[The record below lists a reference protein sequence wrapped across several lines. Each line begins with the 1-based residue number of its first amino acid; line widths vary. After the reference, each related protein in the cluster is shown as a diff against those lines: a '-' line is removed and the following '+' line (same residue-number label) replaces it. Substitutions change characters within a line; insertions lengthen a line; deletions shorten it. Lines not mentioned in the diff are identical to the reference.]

1 MGMYLRTLLSAFIFC
16 FSVAVFAQGNNN
28 FHVRQYGTEDGLPS
42 NGIKGLQ
49 WDTATRFLWI
59 ATEAGIVRYNGMSF
73 KSYTSEDNPHI
84 TNERIL
90 FLIRNNAGKIY
101 TADNMGN
108 LFFVNKNKLDF
119 YKKQLI
125 VGNPVSNIITLSV
138 SDKFYQQDQKI
149 TTGPYALQFDQ
160 VTPVTDTSCLIFRNS
175 VLVYF
180 SISMGGAERLT
191 LPDPGVRWIFKC
203 GNEIFLADKNNNFW
217 QFNRSTRGFS
227 KQSLQQRGIPTD
239 QNPGNSILIWDNG
252 MEFPLLVNKE
262 KIWKIKQ
269 ENGVLYS
276 ELISDQVPQD
286 VLIRYAQYDEK
297 LNTLFLG
304 TDSKGIIVIR
314 ENLVEPVRK
323 VRATTNE
330 RTSYY
335 SQVELPD
342 GSIMTNEGHLL
353 GKNNPTA
360 PQALKGPYSIST
372 YLQND
377 SVFWFIQSHKEL
389 GISCLH
395 KYNLNSGRL
404 TPYPKIRP
412 DYAQLVMA
420 ESGGQLYMANEVGIF
435 RMNRDGI
442 DTVYHYKSSE
452 QLRTHFDMKE
462 ISPGVLAIANCYA
475 LLQFD
480 TKNNRLDTLYTDGN
494 YCVRTIWTYKDYIF
508 FGTYGNGLYA
518 SHNGVVKALP
528 LDKNRH
534 LLYTHCFVD
543 DGKGFCWISTN
554 RGLFKASIEDMVH
567 AYENNDQQLYYHY
580 FGRNDGMEMTE
591 MNGGCMPCGLVM
603 KNKTISFPTMEGL
616 LWVNPAT
623 AIPVLPDGEIFI
635 DEVTVDNKRIEPAA
649 FDKENVNAFHR
660 DILIRLGFS
669 AWCNK
674 ENIYLQYRLNNE
686 REWKMINTDN
696 GALIQLG
703 NLESGEYTLNIRKM
717 NGFGVNNY
725 SYKQFSFSVPAPWYQ
740 RWWFY
745 ILSTGIVFAAL
756 SLYFRF
762 RTRQYEIRQ
771 QKLEEQVSEKTKE
784 LQDQN
789 EVLEKNNSIK
799 TRLISIIS
807 HDIVTPLKFLNV
819 AGKNLIE
826 KRNLMSE
833 DLQVETLKEITNTSQ
848 ELQLLS
854 TNILNWIKYQNE
866 NRRLIKE
873 NFNLH
878 EMVAQLLGL
887 LQSLARQKK
896 LIILNNVEDGLEI
909 HQYYEP
915 LKILIYNLLTNAIH
929 FTEKGAIVVSAIK
942 DNGHITVSVKD
953 EGIGMSPEQI
963 QRLMAEEV
971 VITSAN
977 VDNKKGHG
985 LGYLIIKD
993 LLKTMDATLDIQS
1006 KKGAGATVSIQM
1018 KN

>member
-1 MGMYLRTLLSAFIFC
+1 MMLRILFTSFLFLLS
-16 FSVAVFAQGNNN
+16 VALSAQNNN
-28 FHVRQYGTEDGLPS
+28 LFHIRQYGTEDGLPS

-59 ATEAGIVRYNGMSF
+59 ATEAGIIRYNGMSF

-90 FLIRNNAGKIY
+90 FLVRNNAGTIY

-108 LFFVNKNKLDF
+108 IFTIRKNNLDF
-119 YKKQLI
+119 YAKKMI
-125 VGNPVSNIITLSV
+125 VGNAQGNTITITV
-138 SDKFYQQDQKI
+138 SDTFYKKDHKLNS
-149 TTGPYALQFDQ
+149 GPFALQFDQ
-160 VTPVTDTSCLIFRNS
+160 VIPESDTSCLIIHNLKLF
-175 VLVYF
+175 YF
-180 SISMGGAERLT
+180 SISMKSPEEISLPEPGGKW
-191 LPDPGVRWIFKC
+191 GFKC
-203 GNEIFLADKNNNFW
+203 GANIMLANRNGVVWIYDNSKKS
-217 QFNRSTRGFS
+217 FNRI
-227 KQSLQQRGIPTD
+227 SLQQRGVPAFAD
-239 QNPGNSILIWDNG
+239 PANLLLVWDNG
-252 MEFPLLVNKE
+252 MEFPLLVSKE
-262 KIWKIKQ
+262 KVWKIKYEQ
-269 ENGVLYS
+269 GILYS
-276 ELISDQVPQD
+276 ELICDQVPQD

-297 LNTLFLG
+297 LKTLFLG
-304 TDSKGIIVIR
+304 TDSKGIIIMR
-314 ENLVEPVRK
+314 QNLVEPIRK
-323 VRATTNE
+323 IRTNTNE

-335 SQVELPD
+335 SQVELPE
-342 GSIMTNEGHLL
+342 GNVMTNEGHIL
-353 GKNNPTA
+353 GKNKAA
-360 PQALKGPYSIST
+360 PIPLKGPLSINT
-372 YLQND
+372 YRQGD
-377 SVFWFIQSHKEL
+377 TAFWYIQLDKES

-395 KYNLNSGRL
+395 RYNFIKQQV
-404 TPYPKIRP
+404 TVYPKIRP
-412 DYAQLVMA
+412 EYAQLVMA
-420 ESGGQLYMANEVGIF
+420 ESGGVLYMANETGVY
-435 RMNRDGI
+435 RMNGDSLEK
-442 DTVYHYKSSE
+442 VYTYPATDR
-452 QLRTHFDMKE
+452 QRTHFDMKE
-462 ISPGVLAIANCYA
+462 IGPGKLAIANCYA

-480 TKNNRLDTLYTDGN
+480 IRTRKMDTLFADGN
-494 YCVRTIWTYKDYIF
+494 YCVRTIWTYKDYVF
-508 FGTYGNGLYA
+508 FGTYGNGLYV
-518 SHNGVVKALP
+518 SHNGIVKPLP
-528 LDKNRH
+528 LDKNRY
-534 LLYTHCFVD
+534 LLFTHCFVD
-543 DGKGFCWISTN
+543 DGNGFCWISTN
-554 RGLFKASIEDMVH
+554 RGLFKASIQDMIR
-567 AYENNDQQLYYHY
+567 AYDRNESQVYYHY
-580 FGRNDGMEMTE
+580 FGRNDGMDMTE
-591 MNGGCMPCGLVM
+591 MNGGCNPCGLVM

-616 LWVNPAT
+616 LWVNSST

-635 DEVTVDNKRIEPAA
+635 DEITVDNKRIDPASFA
-649 FDKENVNAFHR
+649 NENVNAFHR
-660 DILIRLGFS
+660 DVLIRLGFS

-674 ENIYLQYRLNNE
+674 ENIYLEYRLNNE
-686 REWKMINTDN
+686 REWKMLNTDN

-703 NLESGEYTLNIRKM
+703 NLESGRYTLYIRKL

-725 SYKQFSFSVPAPWYQ
+725 SFKQFDFTIPAPWYQ

-745 ILSTGIVFAAL
+745 LLSMGVVFLVL
-756 SLYFRF
+756 SFYFRF
-762 RTRQYEIRQ
+762 RTRQYQIRQ
-771 QKLEEQVSEKTKE
+771 KKLEEQVTEKTKE
-784 LQDQN
+784 LQEQN

-826 KRNLMSE
+826 KRKLMSE

-866 NRRLIKE
+866 NRRLVKE

-896 LIILNNVEDGLEI
+896 LIILNNVEPGLEI

-1006 KKGAGATVSIQM
+1006 KKGEGATVSIKM
-1018 KN
+1018 KC